1 MKKDILK
8 KGWKPSILLENG
20 IKNTDCWFLENQN
33 SLKEVKICLDTTSAD
48 VQRRLKNVYKKKIH
62 K

>member
-33 SLKEVKICLDTTSAD
+33 PLKEVKICLYTTSAD
-48 VQRRLKNVYKKKIH
+48 VQRRLKNVYKKKIY